1 MGKVV
6 EGIGDAIGGVVS
18 SVGHAV
24 SKGVKSISH
33 GLGSFGGHFGRGLL
47 KVAKVAARPVE
58 NVAKSSVNVVKN
70 VAKGNIGR
78 AIADAGNI
86 ASGGTV
92 DLTGKQKGIVN
103 IDATK
108 YVRSAVATIA
118 GIKKPST
125 STSSAQAYTPIQLA
139 KASTSQVMQLRKGR
153 GLVGGGSYSETVKNP
168 LGGSAGKTGK

>member
-1 MGKVV
+1 MGKVGK
-6 EGIGDAIGGVVS
+6 GIGDAFSDVVS
-18 SVGHAV
+18 GVGHAV
-24 SKGVKSISH
+24 SRGVRSIGH
-33 GLGSFGGHFGRGLL
+33 GLGSFGRHFGRGLT
-47 KVAKVAARPVE
+47 KVGRVATKPIE
-58 NVAKSSVNVVKN
+58 NVAKSSVNVIKD

-86 ASGGTV
+86 ATGGTV

-103 IDATK
+103 IDSTK
-108 YVRSAVATIA
+108 YVRSAVSTIA

-125 STSSAQAYTPIQLA
+125 STSSAETYQPIQLA